1 VRRPILPEVSAARL
15 LDVARVA
22 SPRVLADLRETGGDD
37 SDGGESARRRL
48 EAALG
53 RDFAERLVEALSVEA
68 LDRLEA
74 ALSPAFAARLAAAV
88 AAERGEAV

>member
-1 VRRPILPEVSAARL
+1 VSAARL

-22 SPRVLADLRETGGDD
+22 SPRVLADLQETGGDN
-37 SDGGESARRRL
+37 SDGGESARQRL

-53 RDFAERLVEALSVEA
+53 RDFADRLIEALSLEA

-88 AAERGEAV
+88 ANERGKAV